1 MDGIILK
8 TNELI
13 FQNNERN
20 GRKGI
25 KNEPN

>member
-1 MDGIILK
+1 MEGIILK

-20 GRKGI
+20 GRKGMN
-25 KNEPN
+25 NEPN

>member
-20 GRKGI
+20 GRKEI